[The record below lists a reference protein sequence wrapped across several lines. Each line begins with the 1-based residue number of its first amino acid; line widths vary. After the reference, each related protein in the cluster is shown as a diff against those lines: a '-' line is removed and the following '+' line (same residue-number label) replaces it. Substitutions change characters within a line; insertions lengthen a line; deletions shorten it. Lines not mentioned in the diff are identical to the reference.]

1 MTNHFSFECKRSK
14 YDKARELIEEFGG
27 SVSTVFT
34 WKNSYTISAT
44 FPCKEQLDLFV
55 LSLKLEDEILW

>member
-14 YDKARELIEEFGG
+14 YDKARDLIEEFGG

-34 WKNSYTISAT
+34 WKSSCTITAFFST
-44 FPCKEQLDLFV
+44 REQLNLFE